1 MKREWKVEATY
12 VEDGEPCPSDL
23 LLEHDPDDVELP
35 FTLYQP
41 GSALYASRD
50 ELVAFVGTAV
60 TALVETASSRQDA
73 EQMMKKLDQL
83 VRQRLMHY
91 WWSTMPPTPLG
102 GQTTPEQP

>member
-12 VEDGEPCPSDL
+12 VEDGEVTGSELLIEYDPSD
-23 LLEHDPDDVELP
+23 EDSP
-35 FTLYQP
+35 FSFGERSP
-41 GSALYASRD
+41 SAYASRD

-83 VRQRLMHY
+83 VRQRLMHH
-91 WWSTMPPTPLG
+91 
-102 GQTTPEQP
+102 